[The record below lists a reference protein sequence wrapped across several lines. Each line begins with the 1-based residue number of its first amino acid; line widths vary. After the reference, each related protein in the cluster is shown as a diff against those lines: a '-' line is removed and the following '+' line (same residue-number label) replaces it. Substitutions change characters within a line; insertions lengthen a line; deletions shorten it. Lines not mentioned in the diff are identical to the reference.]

1 MLPLQRLG
9 AGVLRHHV
17 GGDED
22 VLGADQR
29 RVDEDVGDGRRGR
42 RGWQKYKKSDGFVG
56 SHFVSFTLFYVF
68 CNSFYLIPILSKTLL
83 KMLIR

>member
-22 VLGADQR
+22 VLGANQR

-42 RGWQKYKKSDGFVG
+42 RGWQKKKKKRDGYTFWILLA
-56 SHFVSFTLFYVF
+56 FILFATDLVQ
-68 CNSFYLIPILSKTLL
+68 NSSENAD
-83 KMLIR
+83 

>member
-1 MLPLQRLG
+1 MLPLQRVP

-29 RVDEDVGDGRRGR
+29 RVDEDVGDGGGGWRGCR
-42 RGWQKYKKSDGFVG
+42 DKQE
-56 SHFVSFTLFYVF
+56 VSA
-68 CNSFYLIPILSKTLL
+68 C
-83 KMLIR
+83 